1 MKSIIKSK
9 NLITPFASNK
19 LKIFFKIKENDS
31 VIKLFCYS
39 FYIKEI
45 IIQNDKKYKQ
55 DVFIYVIF
63 RFNKENKNN

>member
-45 IIQNDKKYKQ
+45 IIQKYMILKIQ
-55 DVFIYVIF
+55 IF
-63 RFNKENKNN
+63 

>member
-9 NLITPFASNK
+9 NLITPFAFNK

-39 FYIKEI
+39 SYIKEI
-45 IIQNDKKYKQ
+45 IIQKYMILKIQ
-55 DVFIYVIF
+55 ILEKMNLKIKFF
-63 RFNKENKNN
+63 FT

>member
-39 FYIKEI
+39 SYIKEI
-45 IIQNDKKYKQ
+45 IIQKCMILKIQILEKMNLKIK
-55 DVFIYVIF
+55 FF
-63 RFNKENKNN
+63 FT